1 MKFLSVVGARPQFI
15 KAAVLS
21 EKLRQKGDEI
31 LLHTGQHYDGNMS
44 QVFFDELGIPR
55 PDIHLGIGGGIQGE
69 QTGRMLIEIEK
80 VLMRE
85 EPDWCIVY
93 GDTNSTLAGA
103 LAAAKLHIP
112 VAHVEAGLRS
122 FNKDMPEEINRIL
135 CDHVSE
141 ALFCPTQNAANLLE
155 REGITKGVHVVGDVM
170 ADVFK
175 RSLKKAEESSNILA
189 RLELN
194 PKSYILVTVHRAS
207 NTDNLN
213 NLRTLLDTLGEL
225 KRPVVFP
232 LHPRTR
238 SVIQAEK
245 LCISKN
251 VNIIEPVGYFEM
263 LKLEANADAI
273 LTDSGGMQK
282 EAYWAGIRCITLRE
296 DTEWVETVEAGWN
309 RVVGI
314 SSGLILETVLN
325 WFPNGSRPDI
335 YGDGHAAEK
344 ITEILL
350 DSYSNKST

>member
-21 EKLRQKGDEI
+21 EKLRQKGEEI
-31 LLHTGQHYDGNMS
+31 LVHTGQHYDGNMS
-44 QVFFDELGIPR
+44 QVFFDELGIPK
-55 PDIHLGIGGGIQGE
+55 PDIHLGIGGGTQGE
-69 QTGRMLIEIEK
+69 QTGRMLIELEK
-80 VLMRE
+80 VLMQE
-85 EPDWCIVY
+85 KPDWCIVF

-122 FNKDMPEEINRIL
+122 FNMEMPEEINRIL
-135 CDHVSE
+135 CDRVAE
-141 ALFCPTQNAANLLE
+141 ALFCPTQNAATLLE
-155 REGITKGVHVVGDVM
+155 KEGITKGVHVVGDVM

-175 RSLKKAEESSNILA
+175 RSLPKAEASSTILT
-189 RLELN
+189 RLNLE
-194 PKSYILVTVHRAS
+194 PKSYLLVTVHRAS
-207 NTDNLN
+207 NTDNLD

-238 SVIQAEK
+238 RVIRAEE
-245 LCISKN
+245 LAISKN
-251 VNIIEPVGYFEM
+251 VNIIDPVGYFEM
-263 LKLEANADAI
+263 LKLEVNADAI

-282 EAYWAGIRCITLRE
+282 EAYWAGVRCITLRK
-296 DTEWVETVEAGWN
+296 DTEWVETVDAGWN
-309 RVVGI
+309 KVVGVNPD
-314 SSGLILETVLN
+314 LILETVLN

-335 YGDGHAAEK
+335 YGDGHASKK

-350 DSYSNKST
+350 DTLS